1 MVQIAPGS
9 DSVQITIIVPL
20 TSPDVLYRLT
30 IALIAPSGDTVFR
43 GGPVAVEPFT
53 GRSATIDSMP
63 ISYVGV
69 GFDAAS
75 VEIVTMGARG
85 FFGQAVTVDAV
96 AKDGQGNPIPGTPIL
111 WSSLNPQLATVPDP
125 GQGTVVAGMQR
136 GSAQIVATLLTG
148 PADTGSVMIQPPPSA
163 VIGEGGDQQTGPVGG
178 TLTMPL
184 QIQVTGSDG
193 LGVEDVSVDFT
204 TPDGG
209 SFTSSSVVTDAT
221 GRGQTQWVLGTVAGG
236 QTAAASVSGAAQVQF
251 VFNATATALAATGL
265 DFGIQPSDAF
275 VGAAIAPPVTVRA
288 VDQFGNTDPSFTSD
302 VTVGLGSN
310 PGGAMLGG
318 TLLAPASAG
327 VASFA
332 DLTVDAPG
340 AGYTLTATAP
350 GVTAATSATFDVTVA
365 PTSHQWVGGDAGGA
379 TDWFNPNNWD
389 TGLVP
394 IAVDNVLLPA
404 SAADQ
409 PVLTA
414 NASIN
419 DLVVESGA
427 TLDIGAFDLTATGD
441 VDAGATIVGSGTV
454 VLTGSGVTLQGTVP
468 NLVVNGDVT
477 LAAQTFVTANATVS
491 GATAQL
497 DLGADDLTVGADF
510 AVDSDALLWMTDPS
524 NVLVVGG
531 HATFD
536 GASTASPTSTLTGGV
551 IRVAGDF
558 TQLNTTSDEA
568 LQSQGT
574 AVELNGAALQTV
586 TFTGP
591 VATTPPFTGSFFQ
604 QLDITNTAGGVLFAD
619 WGNVAGDLTSPATS
633 RSKPTR
639 CSRWPTRPIS
649 SSLAATPFSTARAP

>member
-1 MVQIAPGS
+1 MIFRTPRGRLGWGAVACSLAAALLLVSCRNDLSGPGAVRTARFSVVPVFESAARGVVDVDRAYVAAWPEDNPTAVTDTVVQIAPGS
-9 DSVQITIIVPL
+9 DSVQITIVVPL

-275 VGAAIAPPVTVRA
+275 VGAAIAPP
-288 VDQFGNTDPSFTSD
+288 
-302 VTVGLGSN
+302 
-310 PGGAMLGG
+310 
-318 TLLAPASAG
+318 
-327 VASFA
+327 
-332 DLTVDAPG
+332 
-340 AGYTLTATAP
+340 
-350 GVTAATSATFDVTVA
+350 
-365 PTSHQWVGGDAGGA
+365 
-379 TDWFNPNNWD
+379 
-389 TGLVP
+389 
-394 IAVDNVLLPA
+394 
-404 SAADQ
+404 
-409 PVLTA
+409 
-414 NASIN
+414 
-419 DLVVESGA
+419 
-427 TLDIGAFDLTATGD
+427 
-441 VDAGATIVGSGTV
+441 
-454 VLTGSGVTLQGTVP
+454 
-468 NLVVNGDVT
+468 
-477 LAAQTFVTANATVS
+477 
-491 GATAQL
+491 
-497 DLGADDLTVGADF
+497 
-510 AVDSDALLWMTDPS
+510 
-524 NVLVVGG
+524 
-531 HATFD
+531 
-536 GASTASPTSTLTGGV
+536 TSTLTGGV
-551 IRVAGDF
+551 ILVAGDF

-568 LQSQGT
+568 FQSQGT

-619 WGNVAGDLTSPATS
+619 WGNVAGDLTVSNAVPLTVNGSVFEIQGDLAT
-633 RSKPTR
+633 PGDLTVGA
-639 CSRWPTRPIS
+639 
-649 SSLAATPFSTARAP
+649 SLAAFGGLSVGGTYSVGISNFLGGPGQVIPTGLAYSEMIVENFLGNGLATFGPGTPVLTTLTLDGSGTFPLAGLTTVGGFVLVEAGAELDLAGPTLDVTGDFAVETDALLTMADPADLLIVGGHAISTVRAP